1 MRNITNEQLNEL
13 INYLSKRPYAE
24 VFGLIKMVL
33 ELPNA
38 PQEKEEESK

>member
-1 MRNITNEQLNEL
+1 MRNITDEQLNEL
-13 INYLSKRPYAE
+13 IKYLSKRPYAE

-38 PQEKEEESK
+38 PKEKTKENK

>member
-13 INYLSKRPYAE
+13 INYLSKRLYAE
-24 VFGLIKMVL
+24 VFGLIKMIL

-38 PQEKEEESK
+38 PKEKTKEKA